1 MGVHWVRRVRV
12 RLVPSDDQVPRGR
25 FGWEHG
31 RENGVGTEDLA
42 EVEIRAF
49 HSRRRHQGRDDRAPA
64 SMYVETL
71 IQRRHQ
77 EPIGGL
83 EKWTGDLV
91 LEPRAR
97 TNLARLRRQRKGA

>member
-1 MGVHWVRRVRV
+1 
-12 RLVPSDDQVPRGR
+12 
-25 FGWEHG
+25 
-31 RENGVGTEDLA
+31 
-42 EVEIRAF
+42 
-49 HSRRRHQGRDDRAPA
+49 
-64 SMYVETL
+64 MYVETL
-71 IQRRHQ
+71 IQLPHQ

>member
-31 RENGVGTEDLA
+31 RENGVETEDLA

-49 HSRRRHQGRDDRAPA
+49 HSRRPHQG
-64 SMYVETL
+64 
-71 IQRRHQ
+71 
-77 EPIGGL
+77 
-83 EKWTGDLV
+83 
-91 LEPRAR
+91 
-97 TNLARLRRQRKGA
+97 